1 MDRQRNDTDERLMD
15 NSTSEFLRQVEGFC
29 RFASQE
35 YIAGSDRKALVVSC
49 TDLDV
54 PDAPGGLVFGQG
66 PKCLV
71 EHAIRQMKHE
81 DHLRQVLILAAREA
95 GETGKDRSAE
105 IASLRSMTRKDYVAA
120 GFTAFWTLCLIA
132 FFVMGVSDLITFISN
147 MLLCIWLNVLI
158 WHDLLPR
165 RRKVM
170 ELESGAMQDLIAKV
184 EGKLSQMGAVL
195 DGLRRRMTE
204 DDDDEDEY

>member
-1 MDRQRNDTDERLMD
+1 MDRQRNDTDERLMG

-49 TDLDV
+49 ADLDV

-71 EHAIRQMKHE
+71 ENAIRQMKR
-81 DHLRQVLILAAREA
+81 DDGLREMLIRAAREA
-95 GETGKDRSAE
+95 GEMEKDRSAE
-105 IASLRSMTRKDYVAA
+105 IAGLRSMIRKDYVAA
-120 GFTAFWTLCLIA
+120 GLTAFWTLCLIA
-132 FFVMGVSDLITFISN
+132 FFVLGISNLITFISN
-147 MLLCIWLNVLI
+147 LLLCIWLNVLI

-170 ELESGAMQDLIAKV
+170 ELESGAMQDLMAKV

-195 DGLRRRMTE
+195 DGLRRRMME
-204 DDDDEDEY
+204 DDDDDEY

>member
-15 NSTSEFLRQVEGFC
+15 TSTSEFLRQVEGFC

-35 YIAGSDRKALVVSC
+35 YIDGSGKKALVISC
-49 TDLDV
+49 TDLDM

-66 PKCLV
+66 RKCLV
-71 EHAIRQMKHE
+71 ENAIRQMKR
-81 DHLRQVLILAAREA
+81 DDGLREMLIRAAREA
-95 GETGKDRSAE
+95 GEMDKDRSAE
-105 IASLRSMTRKDYVAA
+105 IASLRSMIRKDYLVA
-120 GFTAFWTLCLIA
+120 GVVAFWTLCVIA
-132 FFVMGVSDLITFISN
+132 LEVLGISDLITFITN
-147 MLLCIWLNVLI
+147 LLLCIWLNVLI

-170 ELESGAMQDLIAKV
+170 ELESSAMQDLITKV
-184 EGKLSQMGAVL
+184 EGKLNQMGAVL

-204 DDDDEDEY
+204 DDDDDEY